1 MDQNIFNHFQNVIET
16 TMVVGDVCSDSIA
29 NASDV
34 MASALLNGHS
44 VFSCGEKSG
53 SVMAQ
58 LLTDHLSLGF
68 EIERPAFPALNI
80 NKMCAETTTQNRFA
94 NVIETHARSSDVL
107 VVISAGDNSPSM
119 VQAVESAIEKG
130 MVVVLLSA
138 ANDDRLSTSIGY
150 NDVNISA
157 GQFSGQLLAQA
168 QFQTVQCLGALI
180 ENKIFGG
187 S

>member
-1 MDQNIFNHFQNVIET
+1 MDQKIFNHFQNVIET
-16 TMVVGDVCSDSIA
+16 TMVVGDTFSEAIA
-29 NASDV
+29 NSAK
-34 MASALLNGHS
+34 AITAALLNGHS

-53 SVMAQ
+53 SLLAQ

-68 EIERPAFPALNI
+68 EIERPAFPALNM

-107 VVISAGDNSPSM
+107 VVISAGNDSPSLIN
-119 VQAVESAIEKG
+119 AIESAIEKG

-138 ANDDRLSTSIGY
+138 PNDDRLSASIGY
-150 NDVNISA
+150 NDVNIVA
-157 GQFSGQLLAQA
+157 GEFSGQLVAQA
-168 QFQTVQCLGALI
+168 QFQTIQCLGALI
-180 ENKIFGG
+180 ENKIFGD